1 MVNGEDVETGGAVFG
16 WLTGVVNG
24 VVLGDIAGD
33 VTGGIVVRGI
43 LPARFPV

>member
-1 MVNGEDVETGGAVFG
+1 METGGAVFG

-24 VVLGDIAGD
+24 VVLGDIVGD
-33 VTGGIVVRGI
+33 MTGGIVVRGI